1 MRFPEAIH
9 KIFRSKKKASAID
22 LSDEAGLQL
31 PGHIAVIM
39 DGNGRWAKKRGLPRQ
54 SGHYAGGEN
63 LYNLCSWCIDFGI
76 KYTTVFAF
84 STENWNRPQKEI
96 DSLMNLFLNFF
107 DRYEDQLAAEGVRLR
122 FCGEIEALPLKVQ
135 ETIYKSERQSLERD
149 TLHLIVA
156 FNYGGRREIVQTAQK
171 LINKCQAG
179 QLSSEMITE
188 SVFADH
194 LYLPDVPDP
203 DLIIRPSGEL
213 RLSNFLLWQS
223 AYSEFWFSDVL
234 WPDFSKDD
242 FAAAIND
249 YASRQRRFG
258 GVREE

>member
-1 MRFPEAIH
+1 MRFLEAIY
-9 KIFRSKKKASAID
+9 KIFKPRKKSSVVELSA
-22 LSDEAGLQL
+22 EAKSHL
-31 PGHIAVIM
+31 PGHVAVIM
-39 DGNGRWAKKRGLPRQ
+39 DGNGRWAKKRGLPRR

-76 KYTTVFAF
+76 KYSTVFAF
-84 STENWNRPQKEI
+84 STENWHRPQKEI
-96 DSLMNLFLNFF
+96 DSLMNLFLDFF
-107 DRYEDQLAAEGVRLR
+107 NRYEDQLAAEGVRLR
-122 FCGEIEALPLKVQ
+122 FCGEIEALPAKVQ
-135 ETIYKSERQSLERD
+135 ETIKKAEKQSIERD
-149 TLHLIVA
+149 KLHLIVA
-156 FNYGGRREIVQTAQK
+156 FNYGGRREIVRTAQK
-171 LINKCQAG
+171 LICKCQTG
-179 QLSSEMITE
+179 QLTAELITE
-188 SVFADH
+188 DVFADH

-234 WPDFSKDD
+234 WPDFSQDD

-258 GVREE
+258 GVK